1 MWLEILALFFI
12 LSVKIPLLFVGDMQ
26 SAHQQTPGFRWFERP
41 WCARLAQ
48 IRLCAPLFDG
58 GVTWK
63 KRECNAKVVGREA
76 TLKKKKLTMFLK

>member
-48 IRLCAPLFDG
+48 IRLCAALFDG

-63 KRECNAKVVGREA
+63 KENAMQRLWAGKQ
-76 TLKKKKLTMFLK
+76 L